1 MERSSAVLRCPE
13 RPVFRKIVVHLCRRL
28 CAGCQLEFHF
38 QPVNGQRGILRN
50 KVRRRDIAERSG
62 RSSQSQ
68 PCGDSALRSGEQIAA
83 ELVLGAVEHCRP
95 GVDIFL
101 DCLFIETSRHVNAN
115 LSRRFSHLLRRHN
128 ALDAAEVIGVGMAD
142 DDRLDVVVNV
152 LAQHLFRNAQTIRRR
167 LDVGRHI
174 NGDPAGLAPD
184 KGQIRHINAAHLV
197 DLSRQHLKNT
207 CLDIRLAV
215 EPQTGVNRI
224 RHRLLFQKIIRLQI
238 PDHIAGLVLQPESVQ
253 LFQAATLCQRH
264 FAVIGIFQVDLK
276 LPGKRRIS
284 LFGECSC
291 LFGSCIINVFRHCS
305 FLLLNPFQD
314 RRFPFAPN
322 GLFVRRIHTQCQ

>member
-1 MERSSAVLRCPE
+1 M
-13 RPVFRKIVVHLCRRL
+13 
-28 CAGCQLEFHF
+28 
-38 QPVNGQRGILRN
+38 
-50 KVRRRDIAERSG
+50 
-62 RSSQSQ
+62 
-68 PCGDSALRSGEQIAA
+68 
-83 ELVLGAVEHCRP
+83 
-95 GVDIFL
+95 
-101 DCLFIETSRHVNAN
+101 
-115 LSRRFSHLLRRHN
+115 
-128 ALDAAEVIGVGMAD
+128 M
-142 DDRLDVVVNV
+142 DRLDVVVNV

-253 LFQAATLCQRH
+253 LFRQPRRASAT
-264 FAVIGIFQVDLK
+264 
-276 LPGKRRIS
+276 S
-284 LFGECSC
+284 L
-291 LFGSCIINVFRHCS
+291 L
-305 FLLLNPFQD
+305 
-314 RRFPFAPN
+314 
-322 GLFVRRIHTQCQ
+322 